1 MGRRKQDS
9 LVEDIAELAA
19 RFHWGVGVALA
30 ILSYLVLH
38 HFAGLPTVATVTPG
52 EIGAMVTTTVFR
64 SVSQIFQYLAPLP
77 FLAGAFVS
85 AIRRR
90 RAGELHDQVAADGS
104 DNALDKMTWFEFEGL
119 VAETFRRKGYR
130 VLEKGGDGPDG
141 GVDLVVY
148 MGSDKYLV
156 QCKQWKTRQVGV
168 AIVRELYGVMTAERA
183 VGGFVV
189 ASGDFTPDAK
199 AFAMGRSIELVDS
212 RKLRRLVGGELPAA
226 QASATAA
233 DPKCPKC
240 GSAMV
245 KRTAKSGTYAGNQF
259 WGCTKFP
266 SCKGIINLG
275 GAKE

>member
-9 LVEDIAELAA
+9 LAEDIAELAA

-30 ILSYLVLH
+30 IFSYLVLH
-38 HFAGLPTVATVTPG
+38 HFAGLPAVVTATPG
-52 EIGAMVTTTVFR
+52 EIGSVMTTTVIR
-64 SVSQIFQYLAPLP
+64 SGALVLQYLLPLP
-77 FLAGAFVS
+77 FLAGALVS

-90 RAGELHDQVAADGS
+90 RAGELHDRVAADGA
-104 DNALDKMTWFEFEGL
+104 DNALDKMTWLEFEGL

-130 VLEKGGDGPDG
+130 VVEKGGDAPDG
-141 GVDLVVY
+141 GVDLVAY
-148 MGSDKYLV
+148 QGSDKYLV

-212 RKLRRLVGGELPAA
+212 RKLRRMVGGRLPSAKAPDPAA
-226 QASATAA
+226 E
-233 DPKCPKC
+233 PICPKC

-245 KRTAKSGTYAGNQF
+245 KRTAKSGTYAGNLF

-266 SCKGIINLG
+266 ACKGVINLG
-275 GAKE
+275 NSGE